1 MVYGYKLVFQEVLG
15 ALKRVTRCSGSPLP
29 SQFVL
34 GDPQRLSSPHTD
46 TGAWHTSV
54 PRKWCMIADML
65 YIVRGAHDLLAN
77 VLVLSISSKVR
88 DTSFRSSIADLSFR
102 SPSPRTGTDS

>member
-1 MVYGYKLVFQEVLG
+1 MVYGYKLEFQEVLW
-15 ALKRVTRCSGSPLP
+15 ALHRVTRCSSSRLP

-34 GDPQRLSSPHTD
+34 GDPQRLSSPHID

-54 PRKWCMIADML
+54 PRKWCMIADKL
-65 YIVRGAHDLLAN
+65 YIIRVARDLFAN
-77 VLVLSISSKVR
+77 VLVLSISSKDR
-88 DTSFRSSIADLSFR
+88 DPSFRSSIADLSFR